1 MSNYI
6 PAIKIH
12 RDQWAKE
19 GYGAKGGR
27 IWQKKGCGQPKSNPF
42 SFGKQDR
49 FPLDSDQAE
58 ANEGSVQQVELP
70 HPGSFCW

>member
-1 MSNYI
+1 MTSGLKK
-6 PAIKIH
+6 AME
-12 RDQWAKE
+12 RKE
-19 GYGAKGGR
+19 VGFGR
-27 IWQKKGCGQPKSNPF
+27 KKGVDNQNQTPSPL
-42 SFGKQDR
+42 GKQDR